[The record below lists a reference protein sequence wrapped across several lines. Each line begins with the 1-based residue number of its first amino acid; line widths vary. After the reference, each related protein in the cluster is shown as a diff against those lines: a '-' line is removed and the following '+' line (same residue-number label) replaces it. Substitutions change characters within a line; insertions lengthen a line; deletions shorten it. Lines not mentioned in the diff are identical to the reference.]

1 MNWSAALM
9 LTRSVG
15 GSWLPAQTTMPWFS
29 WPCHGGIASAD
40 AGVNRLLKLLLP
52 LRPICW
58 FQRLPQQGMKSKKS
72 CVRAGIGD

>member
-9 LTRSVG
+9 LIRSVG
-15 GSWLPAQTTMPWFS
+15 VSWLRAQITMPWFS
-29 WPCHGGIASAD
+29 WPCHGDIASAD

-52 LRPICW
+52 PICL
-58 FQRLPQQGMKSKKS
+58 FQPLPHQGTKSKKS